1 MVFSSSGMLLIC
13 HASLV
18 FLLRVTKFLCI
29 VNEFSKTGN
38 SWFILQFKILSINA
52 FYLYTYLLANICFG
66 GGRSV
71 HVSYYCCVSLDI
83 KTEH

>member
-38 SWFILQFKILSINA
+38 SWFILQFKIVNKCILSIQQI
-52 FYLYTYLLANICFG
+52 FVFG
-66 GGRSV
+66 GGARSAAG
-71 HVSYYCCVSLDI
+71 VSLDI
-83 KTEH
+83 KTKH